1 MNPRHPLI
9 AANWKMN
16 PLPEGAL
23 EKDSAYRPQSGI
35 ETIVFPTFLDL
46 KSCLEAGLPTGAQYG
61 HPDSVGAHT
70 GDVSMTMLKKAG
82 CPFVLCGHSERRRDH
97 REEDS
102 DVVAQAE
109 AALRNGLHPVICV
122 GETEAERKTKRH
134 KQVVERQVRVL
145 PLREVVTIAYEPVW
159 AIGTGVTPTPEQA
172 EDMHAFIRSL
182 IPEARRETTR
192 ILYGGSLTAEN
203 ALDFFGQPDIDGGLV
218 GGASLKPALFR
229 AIVLAAVQAGS

>member
-1 MNPRHPLI
+1 MPRTPLI

-16 PLPEGAL
+16 PVPDGAL
-23 EKDSAYRPQSGI
+23 AADSPYHPQHGVD
-35 ETIVFPTFLDL
+35 TIVFPTFLEL
-46 KSCLEAGLPTGAQYG
+46 LSCLAEGLPTGAQYG
-61 HPDSVGAHT
+61 HADSIGAHT

-82 CPFVLCGHSERRRDH
+82 CQFVLCGHSERRRDH
-97 REEDS
+97 GEKDS

-122 GETEAERKTKRH
+122 GETAAERKTKRH

-145 PLREVVTIAYEPVW
+145 PLRESVTIAYEPVW

-172 EDMHAFIRSL
+172 QDMHAFIRSL

-192 ILYGGSLTAEN
+192 ILYGGSLNPDN
-203 ALDFFGQPDIDGGLV
+203 ALELLQQPDIDGGLV
-218 GGASLKPALFR
+218 GKTALSPDDF
-229 AIVLAAVQAGS
+229 AKIVLAAIQSQS